1 MMKHDEKRTI
11 AEINRDIEKAVN
23 KNIYS
28 QYKYNILT
36 SIFLTAL
43 LLISYLVISFSSFN
57 SSWIVFILA
66 CLFMVMTI
74 VLKKLYKK
82 VHQQEQVSITEIQQ
96 ESGDFYPESNKS

>member
-1 MMKHDEKRTI
+1 MIKNDEKRTL
-11 AEINRDIEKAVN
+11 ADINHDVKKSVN
-23 KNIYS
+23 QNIYS
-28 QYKYNILT
+28 QYKYSILT

-57 SSWIVFILA
+57 SSWIIFILA

-82 VHQQEQVSITEIQQ
+82 VHQQEQTSITEIQQ
-96 ESGDFYPESNKS
+96 QAGNFYPESNK